1 MGNIGARNTVLK
13 TTLFLRLLALASA
26 VTDCVVTVPPEGSV
40 SESLAAT
47 NRDVDLIS
55 DPTMTFGTSGTDC
68 KATTSSDL
76 VFNVFARYESGE
88 LLRNGYVSDVF
99 GDTDDQ
105 KITLSPLD
113 TDESTAPHAVYI

>member
-1 MGNIGARNTVLK
+1 MGNIVVGNTILK
-13 TTLFLRLLALASA
+13 TAVFVKLLSLASA
-26 VTDCVVTVPPEGSV
+26 VTDCVVTVPQAGSV

-47 NRDVDLIS
+47 NRDVDLIV

-99 GDTDDQ
+99 GDADN
-105 KITLSPLD
+105 
-113 TDESTAPHAVYI
+113 